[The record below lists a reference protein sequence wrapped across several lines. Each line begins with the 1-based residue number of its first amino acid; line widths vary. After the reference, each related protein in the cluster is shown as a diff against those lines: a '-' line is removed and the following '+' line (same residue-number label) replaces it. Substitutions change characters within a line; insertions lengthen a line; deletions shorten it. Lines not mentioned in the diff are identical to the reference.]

1 MWRTDRRR
9 GRITDRKPP
18 LEMMAASATNSQG
31 YNLLSHVSQNIPE
44 HQGKG
49 TSLNLKFSYTTLL
62 SPSQSLSSPFSALP
76 CFYFHFH
83 FLCYYIFIYL
93 LFTCQVFVTPSST
106 WASMKA
112 ETLSPIF
119 LDTVQPLPS
128 AQWLAH
134 SKCSIKAP
142 SVCVCV
148 SVSEWE
154 IGVLGQL
161 MKVSWTQADPPGGAG
176 S

>member
-1 MWRTDRRR
+1 MDCREGFWSSSSLQGDTCEGCDRIWKKYTLATMWRTDRRK

-106 WASMKA
+106 
-112 ETLSPIF
+112 
-119 LDTVQPLPS
+119 
-128 AQWLAH
+128 
-134 SKCSIKAP
+134 
-142 SVCVCV
+142 
-148 SVSEWE
+148 
-154 IGVLGQL
+154 
-161 MKVSWTQADPPGGAG
+161 
-176 S
+176 